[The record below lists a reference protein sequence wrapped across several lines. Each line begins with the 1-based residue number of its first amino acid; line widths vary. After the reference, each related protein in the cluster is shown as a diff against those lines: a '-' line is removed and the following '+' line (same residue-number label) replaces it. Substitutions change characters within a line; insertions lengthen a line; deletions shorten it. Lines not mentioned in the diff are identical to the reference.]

1 MVVACWCLKET
12 VGPAL
17 PRFCHRSEPL
27 MSQKDAMNQARGAM
41 LGMAVGDA
49 LGAALEGLGPQQIRT
64 HYGVVRHYVDGY
76 RAWRRKKERWRLPGL
91 YTDNT
96 QQALAVAETLIEC
109 GEMRAVHLAELWKKM
124 YRTNVESSTGSFPNG
139 VHRNISRNFKKTL
152 EMLKMGISHAEV
164 SQPSAGLGAAV
175 RVVPL
180 AIAYRTDADHLY
192 HAVVESSMVTHCDI
206 RSVSASLAVAFAI
219 ARLLNGEPRNPS
231 FLFHVAADTSKS
243 ERRLAQEFP
252 DRLCGLDKHLHSIS
266 RCIAKA
272 EESLEKPRE
281 EALRAIVAEADRH
294 GPNAPCRRP
303 TIGFAPASLATCFY
317 QLIISDSFVEGLSE
331 MINLGGDADSTGA
344 IIGALAGAHFGDD
357 EIPQDWLTDLHGQ
370 EGIRQRAEAIFEMKL
385 ASSFRNIPDLIE
397 TEKILCLRKSDFLHR
412 LEIEFSHPANPVPE
426 QGNRRKIQRRIDA
439 PQSPFEQE

>member
-1 MVVACWCLKET
+1 
-12 VGPAL
+12 
-17 PRFCHRSEPL
+17 
-27 MSQKDAMNQARGAM
+27 MSQNDAMNQARGAM

-49 LGAALEGLGPQQIRT
+49 LGAPLEGLGPHQIKT

-124 YRTNVESSTGSFPNG
+124 YRTNVDSSSTTFQSG

-152 EMLKMGISHAEV
+152 EMLKAGNSHSEV

-180 AIAYRTDADHLY
+180 AVAYRTDSDHLY
-192 HAVVESSMVTHCDI
+192 HAVVESSLVTHCDI
-206 RSVSASLAVAFAI
+206 RSVSASLAVAFAV
-219 ARLLNGEPRNPS
+219 ARLLNGEPKNPS

-252 DRLCGLDKHLHSIS
+252 DRLCGIDKHLHSIS

-281 EALRAIVAEADRH
+281 DALRAIVAEADRH

-317 QLIISDSFVEGLSE
+317 QLIVSDSYSEALGE

-344 IIGALAGAHFGDD
+344 ILGALAGAHYGATD
-357 EIPQDWLTDLHGQ
+357 IPKDWLTDLHGM
-370 EGIRQRAEAIFEMKL
+370 EGIRQRSDAICEMKL
-385 ASSFRNIPDLIE
+385 ASSFRNIPDLID
-397 TEKILCLRKSDFLHR
+397 TEKLLCLRKADYLQTLDTELQEAPKSH
-412 LEIEFSHPANPVPE
+412 IE
-426 QGNRRKIQRRIDA
+426 QTGKRKTQRRIDA